1 MKLSNNAI
9 KFLMAQYRAIYKNA
23 YFKGIASAVVLTA
36 GLAAG
41 AANATDVTAIVTN
54 GNTVGTDND
63 QIKITLGSAAPATS
77 TGNLSITGGNNHYIA
92 GNESGSE
99 YSKATFGGKLDIS
112 AGKLT
117 LGGSG
122 ASAGKKGAVELT
134 FNGQGS
140 VIAQGAELTLTAAL
154 GSKSNS
160 GADDGVL
167 TFAKDLTVNG
177 AVLVKAVASSGAA
190 TLSAAS
196 LSVSGEGSKIDITAA
211 TGKAATVEA
220 DTISLGSGSI
230 ITLTGVDSTGTATL
244 GKAATVYTLA
254 EGSTINVGASGSLL
268 GQKLTSTGGKIAFAD
283 DADFTLI
290 NYAESEKNAVGQKL
304 NLDVA
309 STKTLTTKLKSGTER
324 GVLHFGSGSQI
335 NLNDDGILSIN
346 KDTANIGSIVI
357 FDEGVE
363 ITKGVIEVSGAG
375 TDGSSGSLLKTDASV
390 AKSFLDAGGQL
401 NLKANSTL
409 EVDGDIGFGAGATG
423 NSYKIASGSGKD
435 GEINLAAESTIKAQN
450 ITATEKFA
458 DALNNK
464 LNITAANNL
473 TLGSSSSTGGDFKFK
488 SATAKNLIL
497 NSSSSFNL
505 GNNVT
510 LKSVDENGKADTGT
524 ISGSLTLGTTSAG
537 LTIASGIYEHKDGL
551 TLGSGTLS
559 VNGAGNTATLKVAGD
574 VTLDQT
580 GDNGTIT
587 VSGAKSI
594 LDLSEANVAYG
605 TGGTDKSTKFT
616 ISGGSSL
623 KIGGESLS
631 GLLKRA
637 NDASG
642 AQFNLSGTSTLE
654 VVGSLELNKAHLVTS
669 AALTGKQTGISL
681 SGDSAQFK
689 VTDTLTVKKGTELDL
704 EVDNPKTKSKG
715 ITAGTLAFTDAG
727 DAFTVL
733 KSGTYTAIN
742 GLTTDAAT
750 GFNISG
756 DAAVVKL
763 GVLEDVLTE
772 DGKVDH
778 TNGLG
783 GGDLSAVTLNGG
795 SLAVNA
801 GTWNAGKG
809 ITVTAGKLTVGQA
822 DTAAKVDDNGVA
834 IKASLNATGN
844 IETAAAGLEVTK
856 HGALTAAGLKAEG
869 GSVTVAGSLNINT
882 KYDKT
887 GDNAYK
893 KTGLELAD
901 DAVTI
906 AAGGT
911 VTLGG
916 EGALTALG
924 ISGKKTVKAADIS
937 GTTTNADVS
946 GAFASSGAFKDN
958 LGSTLKLDLGGDADK
973 VTFELAAL
981 GALQERLYGTG
992 TEIKGTI
999 DIGGAAISG
1008 IKPENG
1014 EIKWNTITTAKAQ
1027 NVMPNYESDD
1037 LKGAVLVAQ
1046 SSSDVVAGHYG
1057 SIRVED
1063 TAASE
1068 VKVNNKV
1075 SLNLADANGNLVANK
1090 AGETIGL
1097 STSQDGTYV
1106 KLNAAGKVGAVK
1118 LSKDSTLDIGAK
1130 DGAVSLMSVNGTTA
1144 SLINNGNVD
1153 VAGDVNIGKL
1163 NTAEGSS
1170 LTIKKGL
1177 TVNEKVQ
1184 KTVVNGNL
1192 TVAAAAKFMGKTDI
1206 QGNATVGSFDVAG
1219 ALTSTDGS
1227 MLKVTSGAF
1236 TAKDIV
1242 EAKGSIQVDSG
1253 DASFTK
1259 GAQLHGADNQF
1270 KKVTFETDVE
1280 FGVGKTTAAEINL
1293 TSTNNNDLAVI
1304 SGGTLS
1310 AEVIKVNG
1318 KTTIHAGTIG
1328 DKDEKIAPSNG
1339 YISAGRLDLNGG
1351 TLVADP
1357 EYGSAA
1363 TVVAVKQLGDGTAT
1377 DTTGFAAGTLNG
1389 KVYALQNSVVSLGS
1403 DSLSGVQNT
1412 FAQYFDA
1419 KGSLNKDEVGAI
1431 AFISDEIKVKGS
1443 LIVDSTAN
1451 DDDTSGSASGYAKAI
1466 KSAQYN
1472 GADLYIGENSVLAV
1486 SAEATDKKAAVTFD
1500 KSGPGVT
1507 GVQNAYI
1514 KVADKN
1520 SSKVVIAS
1528 EGINAMTD
1536 VKLFANTTAAGGDSG
1551 IKFAPNSATELRV
1564 ETMNGLFYT
1573 TLDEK
1578 SLGSEF
1584 SLKLDAHKA
1593 EKAFANISQPV
1604 RDTILTVAYG
1614 AHNPAAFEVS
1624 AEGAEPQDPQ
1634 ELVGELHSQ
1643 FVKVADGA
1651 DTANSFDGIALRGA
1665 DGNAD
1670 TTKTTEQVK
1679 TALVNAGLLD
1689 AKTGESFY
1697 SVDFYGNVYRDA
1709 ESKFLAHVLSS
1720 LNGVDAETAA
1730 RLADFGGVAQAAL
1743 RAGNT
1748 TSDAIAARMGVGV
1761 NGTVTFAA
1769 NGQGSGMWV
1778 TPVYKTADSDSF
1790 GADGVDYG
1798 TDMNL
1803 YGVAVGADVS
1813 VMENV
1818 SAGVMFN
1825 VGSGDADGQGL
1836 GSNVKND
1843 FDYYGFGAYMGY
1855 TMGAASVVAD
1865 VSWTTVDNSVEGQT
1879 GLGTLAAS
1887 IDSSALSLG
1896 VTGKYAMDFGG
1907 VNVTP
1912 HAGLR
1917 FTRIDQ
1923 DDYAVGNGADVFAQY
1938 SSNSMNVFSVPVGV
1952 TVEKE
1957 YTFDAWS
1964 VKPAFDLTL
1973 TGNFGDDETSG
1984 TVDWEGI
1991 SNLSTDIKSE
2001 FVDTFTYSTAIGVAA
2016 QTGNFGMG
2024 LGVNYTGAS
2033 NVKEF
2038 GVNANVRYVF

>member
-41 AANATDVTAIVTN
+41 AAQAADQGDITVTTQIDSGDTATSVSAATDIQLKGKDATGGASSLSVTGSVTVSSGKTLTI
-54 GNTVGTDND
+54 GNTDGGTD
-63 QIKITLGSAAPATS
+63 
-77 TGNLSITGGNNHYIA
+77 
-92 GNESGSE
+92 
-99 YSKATFGGKLDIS
+99 FGLD
-112 AGKLT
+112 
-117 LGGSG
+117 
-122 ASAGKKGAVELT
+122 V
-134 FNGQGS
+134 
-140 VIAQGAELTLTAAL
+140 
-154 GSKSNS
+154 
-160 GADDGVL
+160 
-167 TFAKDLTVNG
+167 TVNG
-177 AVLVKAVASSGAA
+177 ASSLEGTLTLRAGGGTASNDGSNDVNVTFNEALTAASGINVLGGSSGAA
-190 TLSAAS
+190 TLTVVDGKVLTLGGDTKVTAGADSGAS
-196 LSVSGEGSKIDITAA
+196 LVSNNIVLQKN
-211 TGKAATVEA
+211 ATVK
-220 DTISLGSGSI
+220 LSG
-230 ITLTGVDSTGTATL
+230 GTSAKATL
-244 GKAATVYTLA
+244 GKDGAEYTLG
-254 EGSTINVGASGSLL
+254 EGSTITVGSSGALTGS
-268 GQKLTSTGGKIAFAD
+268 KLTSTGGKIAFSENS
-283 DADFTLI
+283 DFTLI
-290 NYAESEKNAVGQKL
+290 NYGESEKNPAAQKL

-309 STKTLTTKLKSGTER
+309 STKALTTKLKSGSER
-324 GVLHFGSGSQI
+324 GVLHFASGSQI
-335 NLNDDGILSIN
+335 NLNNDGVLSVSG
-346 KDTANIGSIVI
+346 ASNIGSVVI
-357 FDEGVE
+357 FDEGVQ
-363 ITKGVIEVSGAG
+363 ITKGKIEVSGAG
-375 TDGSSGSLLKTDASV
+375 TGGGSSGSLLKTDAAV

-458 DALNNK
+458 DNLNNK

-473 TLGSSSSTGGDFKFK
+473 TLGSSSSTGGDFKFNK
-488 SATAKNLIL
+488 ATAKNLIL

-510 LKSVDENGKADTGT
+510 LNSVDENGEADTGT
-524 ISGSLTLGTTSAG
+524 ISGSLTLGTDSKG
-537 LTIASGIYEHKDGL
+537 LTITSGIYEHKDGL
-551 TLGSGTLS
+551 TLGSGTLT

-580 GDNGTIT
+580 GTNGAIT
-587 VSGAKSI
+587 VSGAKST
-594 LDLSEANVAYG
+594 LDLSEANLAYG
-605 TGGTDKSTKFT
+605 TGTDKSTTFT
-616 ISGGSSL
+616 VSGGSTL

-689 VTDTLTVKKGTELDL
+689 VTDTLTVKSGTELSL
-704 EVDNPKTKSKG
+704 GAKG
-715 ITAGTLAFTDAG
+715 KAITAGNLAFTDAG

-756 DAAVVKL
+756 GAAVVNL

-772 DGKVDH
+772 DGKVNY

-783 GGDLSAVTLNGG
+783 GGDLSAVTLSGG

-801 GTWNAGKG
+801 GSWNAGEG
-809 ITVTAGKLTVGQA
+809 ITITEGTLTVGQA
-822 DTAAKVDDNGVA
+822 DTGAKVDDNGVA
-834 IKASLNATGN
+834 INASLNATGN
-844 IETAAAGLEVTK
+844 IETAAASGLEVTK
-856 HGALTAAGLKAEG
+856 HGALTAAGLKAATS
-869 GSVTVAGSLNINT
+869 SVTVAGSLNINT

-887 GDNAYK
+887 GGDAYK

-924 ISGKKTVKAADIS
+924 ISGRKTVKAADIS

-946 GAFASSGAFKDN
+946 GAFASTGSFKDN

-1063 TAASE
+1063 NTASE

-1270 KKVTFETDVE
+1270 KKVTFATDVE

-1293 TSTNNNDLAVI
+1293 TSADNNDLAVI
-1304 SGGTLS
+1304 SGGTLTS
-1310 AEVIKVNG
+1310 EVITANS
-1318 KTTIHAGTIG
+1318 KTTIHAGTLG
-1328 DKDEKIAPSNG
+1328 DKDKKIAPSNG

-1363 TVVAVKQLGDGTAT
+1363 TVVAVKQLGDGTAA
-1377 DTTGFAAGTLNG
+1377 DTTNFAAGTLNG

-1403 DSLSGVQNT
+1403 DSLSNIQNT

-1419 KGSLNKDEVGAI
+1419 NGSLNKDEVGAI
-1431 AFISDEIKVKGS
+1431 AFISDEIKVSNGS
-1443 LIVDSTAN
+1443 VIVVDSTAN
-1451 DDDTSGSASGYAKAI
+1451 DNRNNAASFYENKA
-1466 KSAQYN
+1466 ATTGAYN

-1486 SAEATDKKAAVTFD
+1486 SAEATDKRAAVTFD

-1593 EKAFANISQPV
+1593 DKAFANISQPV

-1624 AEGAEPQDPQ
+1624 ADGAEPQDPQ

-1923 DDYAVGNGADVFAQY
+1923 DDYTVGNGTDVFAQY